1 MRLMNGLSTC
11 TNQMVRGGQGGGVS
25 SLTDTCVINCHY
37 GGNGLFLFGGI
48 VVGNR
53 CAHRRFFERERD
65 I

>member
-1 MRLMNGLSTC
+1 
-11 TNQMVRGGQGGGVS
+11 MVRGGQGGGVS